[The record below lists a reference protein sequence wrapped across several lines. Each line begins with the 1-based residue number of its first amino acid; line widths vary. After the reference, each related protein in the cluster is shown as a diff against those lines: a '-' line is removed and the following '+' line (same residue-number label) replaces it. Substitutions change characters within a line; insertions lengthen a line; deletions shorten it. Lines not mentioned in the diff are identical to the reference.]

1 MTMKRALFL
10 TFLFIAGL
18 TTKADAGSNQRL
30 DGVWVGNEKVSVASR
45 TDCPPPS
52 YEKSMPAK
60 IAVGQGG
67 SLLAIVD
74 GYGPGRYSNLH
85 WSGDTLVFEIANIR
99 KGELHLSADGKTLME
114 KGFIRRTATI
124 TGGSREGATSGK
136 PFQITGATACLDEV
150 SGTFHRGQ

>member
-1 MTMKRALFL
+1 MTMKRTLFL

-18 TTKADAGSNQRL
+18 TAMANAGSNQRL
-30 DGVWVGNEKVSVASR
+30 DGVWVGNEKVSLASR

-52 YEKSMPAK
+52 YEKSMPSK

-85 WSGDTLVFEIANIR
+85 WSGDTLAFEIANIR
-99 KGELHLSADGKTLME
+99 KGELHLSADGKTLIE

-136 PFQITGATACLDEV
+136 PFQITGASACLDEIT
-150 SGTFHRGQ
+150 GTFHRGQ